1 MSAHINDFA
10 SAVAVHAAV
19 TPTVHTA
26 AHTGDP
32 IDLIDS
38 DGECFAIQQIGFFE
52 EDHTWTG
59 RIEQSANGSSSWTA
73 ITGAAFAAVS
83 EGPNT
88 QAIRFTRTA
97 RYVRYASTVTGSSP
111 EVNLAVVIGQARKTF

>member
-19 TPTVHTA
+19 DPSTQTA
-26 AHTGDP
+26 ALTGDA

-38 DGECFAIQQIGFFE
+38 DGECFAIQQIGVFE

-59 RIEQSANGSSSWTA
+59 RIEQSADGTGSWSPIS
-73 ITGAAFAAVS
+73 GAAFAAVA

-88 QAIRFTRTA
+88 QVLRFTRTA
-97 RYVRYASTVTGSSP
+97 RFVRYTATVSGSSP
-111 EVNLAVVIGQARKTF
+111 GVNLAVVIGQARKTF